1 MRFEVKKS
9 VTEDYYI
16 IWDTKLKQYYRF
28 NGVLMRGSKVE
39 VEKTTADL
47 NRLQMTQQKLQKS
60 SDMKR

>member
-9 VTEDYYI
+9 VAEDYYI

-47 NRLQMTQQKLQKS
+47 NRLQMTQQKLKKS